1 MPSDEVVH
9 LETFVPLAPCYLT
22 SVQAYRRPFVWR
34 TRHQRWCPS
43 SCNNCCLGWIK
54 VRWRIRIIIIFISPT
69 GAVAKYCN
77 EYVCVCVCVSVCPSA
92 RIYPEPHARSL
103 PFLVHVAY
111 GRGSV
116 LIRRRCDTL
125 CTFGFLDGIRFLCT
139 RPYSGMNFATNDRF
153 RLNLLLYR
161 KVKQN
166 SIYY

>member
-77 EYVCVCVCVSVCPSA
+77 EYVCVCVCVSVREDISGTTRAIFTIFSA
-92 RIYPEPHARSL
+92 CCLWPWLGPHPAPLRYVMY
-103 PFLVHVAY
+103 F
-111 GRGSV
+111 
-116 LIRRRCDTL
+116 
-125 CTFGFLDGIRFLCT
+125 RF
-139 RPYSGMNFATNDRF
+139 SGWHQIFM
-153 RLNLLLYR
+153 Y
-161 KVKQN
+161 
-166 SIYY
+166 